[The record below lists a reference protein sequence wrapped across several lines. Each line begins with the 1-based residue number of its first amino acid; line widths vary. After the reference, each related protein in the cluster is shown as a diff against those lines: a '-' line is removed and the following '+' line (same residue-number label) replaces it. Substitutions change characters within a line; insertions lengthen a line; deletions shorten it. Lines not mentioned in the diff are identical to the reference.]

1 MIKNLCN
8 YCKTQYS
15 FILNYRGVGGGDER
29 DLNKWNQGKVND
41 SNVVWGTFS
50 YKGSF
55 SLK

>member
-29 DLNKWNQGKVND
+29 DLNKWNQGKV
-41 SNVVWGTFS
+41 SEIS
-50 YKGSF
+50 
-55 SLK
+55 